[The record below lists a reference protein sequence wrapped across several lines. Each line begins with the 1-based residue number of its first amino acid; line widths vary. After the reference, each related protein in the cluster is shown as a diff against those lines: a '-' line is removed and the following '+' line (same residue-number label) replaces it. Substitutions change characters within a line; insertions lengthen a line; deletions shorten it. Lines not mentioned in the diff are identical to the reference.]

1 MITLPAKASKPK
13 CLYLGHFFHSKTKS
27 TDFLKD
33 HIRQHYTLDEILV
46 DPDST
51 SLAEQLNQIPLE
63 EASLII
69 LFQVEFIL
77 PMIYRRCRK
86 VICVPMYDACGS
98 LPDSYFRMMSGSAII
113 NFSSNLHIRCLGLGL
128 NSFYLKFYPP
138 LADRK
143 RSPSVNHRPKVFF
156 WHRNDQITLSDV
168 IRCFPPNRGFGIH
181 LHWARDDG
189 KEMDP
194 NSMRLLKTYADHT
207 LSFWFDKKDEMIEC
221 MESCDLFFAPRLSE
235 GIGMGFLD
243 AMAHGLIPV
252 AFDLPTHNEYIINYY
267 NGFLVNKVSGP
278 VCVDS
283 KTIEQAR
290 VIVRQFVS
298 IGREAF
304 ERSIESLNS
313 FISDYMCSKQV
324 LAIESVYPFDP
335 KISHAD
341 IYRHGHGSFV
351 EFLVNPRESNPFG
364 LADFITACS
373 RLGLN
378 DQYEHMLNAVE
389 KKPINQRLLLYMAGC
404 MLRHAST
411 PEGQALIMA
420 NRVKTQRFLRLIK
433 SNLILPADSSLS
445 IGISK
450 IDSTLGSDYEFAEK
464 PPISAKWAN

>member
-1 MITLPAKASKPK
+1 MTTSSAEASKLK

-33 HIRQHYTLDEILV
+33 HIRQYYNLDEILV
-46 DPDST
+46 DPDSA
-51 SLAEQLNQIPLE
+51 SLAEQLNKIPLE

-77 PMIYRRCRK
+77 PMIYGRCRK
-86 VICVPMYDACGS
+86 VICVPMYDACGG
-98 LPDSYFRMMSGSAII
+98 LPDSYFLMMSGSAII
-113 NFSSNLHIRCLGLGL
+113 NFSSTLHIRCLGLGL
-128 NSFYLKFYPP
+128 NSFYLKFYPL

-156 WHRNDQITLSDV
+156 WHRNDQISLSDV
-168 IRCFPPNRGFGIH
+168 IRAFPPNRGFGIH

-189 KEMDP
+189 KEIDP
-194 NSMRLLKTYADHT
+194 NSMRLLKSYADHT
-207 LSFWFDKKDEMIEC
+207 LSFWFEKKNEMIEC

-252 AFDLPTHNEYIINYY
+252 AFDLPTHNEYIINQY
-267 NGFLVNKVSGP
+267 NGFLVNNVTGP

-290 VIVRQFVS
+290 VIVRHFVR

-313 FISDYMCSKQV
+313 FINDYMCSKEV
-324 LAIESVYPFDP
+324 LAIESVYPFDTN
-335 KISHAD
+335 ISQVD
-341 IYRHGHGSFV
+341 IYRYGHGSFV
-351 EFLVNPRESNPFG
+351 KFLVNPRKSNSYG
-364 LADFITACS
+364 LADFISACS

-378 DQYEHMLNAVE
+378 DQYELMLNAAE
-389 KKPINQRLLLYMAGC
+389 KKPINQRLLLYVAGC
-404 MLRHAST
+404 LVRHAST
-411 PEGQALIMA
+411 PEGQAVIMA
-420 NRVKTQRFLRLIK
+420 DRVKTQRFIHLIK
-433 SNLILPADSSLS
+433 SNLLLPADSTLS
-445 IGISK
+445 IGIFR

-464 PPISAKWAN
+464 PSISAKWAI